1 MLCIITDDAC
11 TITTAKVIIV
21 KTSKFTSCCR
31 GVGLQLNVTDQYV
44 TWTVST
50 LVVVLYQTMS
60 WLYIIRF
67 PLDNKLDNCSHVSL
81 TKITN
86 GSRMALVLY
95 AVEQVYAAY
104 VTH

>member
-1 MLCIITDDAC
+1 
-11 TITTAKVIIV
+11 
-21 KTSKFTSCCR
+21 
-31 GVGLQLNVTDQYV
+31 
-44 TWTVST
+44 
-50 LVVVLYQTMS
+50 MS